1 MIKVK
6 QGQFNEPE
14 TNNQA
19 NLHVP
24 DHKAKMPSVQ
34 QCYTRM
40 TDVRLNAELH
50 RLRQFKQVAQ
60 QTAAWYNELA
70 SRLLAEQI
78 HDEPLV
84 LYMLD
89 QIKNVIE
96 IG

>member
-24 DHKAKMPSVQ
+24 DHKAKLPSVQ

-40 TDVRLNAELH
+40 TDVRLNAEL
-50 RLRQFKQVAQ
+50 
-60 QTAAWYNELA
+60 
-70 SRLLAEQI
+70 
-78 HDEPLV
+78 
-84 LYMLD
+84 
-89 QIKNVIE
+89 
-96 IG
+96 